1 MTDAAPALS
10 LEDRVSALE
19 EVLRDLGSFAF
30 VSIAG
35 RHLRLTSAAADALSK
50 LGEAEAQRVRSRLAE
65 SPRPWLSSA
74 DVERARAS
82 RQTDIEGGKA

>member
-30 VSIAG
+30 VSIGG
-35 RHLRLTSAAADALSK
+35 RHLRLTSAAADALAK
-50 LGEAEAQRVRSRLAE
+50 LGEADQQRVRSRLAAD
-65 SPRPWLSSA
+65 PRPWFASPA
-74 DVERARAS
+74 IRALVTQKEA
-82 RQTDIEGGKA
+82 